1 MLSEI
6 RHKDMDKFSI
16 IEFITVAVIPVAMM
30 IILFIGIVMDSN
42 ILCALFGVLGIV
54 LLGCIVY
61 IEEKR

>member
-1 MLSEI
+1 
-6 RHKDMDKFSI
+6 MDKFSI
-16 IEFITVAVIPVAMM
+16 IEFIAAAVIPVAMM

-54 LLGCIVY
+54 LFGCIVY